1 MFRFTLRDML
11 WLVALIGAGLAWWM
25 EQQKV
30 IAVTQER
37 DEAVALW
44 HDASKKWVEATTRIP
59 PAPGASGGIGG
70 AGAPVAAGADWG
82 EYSRRSKCRLPAAQ
96 TPDS

>member
-1 MFRFTLRDML
+1 MLRFTIRDML
-11 WLVALIGAGLAWWM
+11 WLVALVGVGLAWWM

-30 IAVTQER
+30 IAVRQER

-59 PAPGASGGIGG
+59 PGRVGGIGG
-70 AGAPVAAGADWG
+70 GGMPAP
-82 EYSRRSKCRLPAAQ
+82 KTPAKSVSA
-96 TPDS
+96 PGP